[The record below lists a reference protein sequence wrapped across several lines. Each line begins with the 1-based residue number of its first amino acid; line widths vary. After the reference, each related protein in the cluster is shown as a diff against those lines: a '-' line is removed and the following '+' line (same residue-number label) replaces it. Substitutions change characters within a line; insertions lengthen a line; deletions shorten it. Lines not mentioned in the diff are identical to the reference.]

1 MSLFSCRQYT
11 TSIAVAKPR
20 LHLEQAWRRIACRSG
35 VSRTGHTAVDSFR
48 GCGITESPSE
58 KFWKEDRTMAECA
71 ECGAEIITEDEL
83 EEGEII
89 ECEECGAELEVIS
102 EDPLEFALAPE
113 EEEDW
118 GE

>member
-1 MSLFSCRQYT
+1 MTLAAAT
-11 TSIAVAKPR
+11 HR
-20 LHLEQAWRRIACRSG
+20 LHLEQAWRRIACRNG
-35 VSRTGHTAVDSFR
+35 VSRTGNTVVDSST
-48 GCGITESPSE
+48 GCGIREGSSE
-58 KFWKEDRTMAECA
+58 KFWKEDMTMAECA
-71 ECGAEIITEDEL
+71 ECGAEIITDEAL

-102 EDPLEFALAPE
+102 EDPLEFALAPD

>member
-1 MSLFSCRQYT
+1 M
-11 TSIAVAKPR
+11 
-20 LHLEQAWRRIACRSG
+20 
-35 VSRTGHTAVDSFR
+35 GHTAVDSWPGYSR
-48 GCGITESPSE
+48 TGSSAE
-58 KFWKEDRTMAECA
+58 KLWKEDVIMAACA
-71 ECGAEIITEDEL
+71 ECGAEIITDEAL